1 MGRCRDKLIDTKPK
15 CHFLVFGFGLCG
27 FGGVFNMRRTVRSN
41 RSSAP
46 GSVSISSGSGF
57 FGGFTMAIM
66 PEFDMLL
73 RAVGSA
79 LTNWSFVETG
89 LFRVFHEAICC
100 PALGPSSA
108 AFVAVENY
116 RAKLSMTDAALRSS
130 KSFQPHTQ
138 TWEALQERCISES
151 KERNRLA
158 HSKTTFPR

>member
-1 MGRCRDKLIDTKPK
+1 
-15 CHFLVFGFGLCG
+15 
-27 FGGVFNMRRTVRSN
+27 
-41 RSSAP
+41 
-46 GSVSISSGSGF
+46 
-57 FGGFTMAIM
+57 MAIM

-158 HSKTTFPR
+158 HSKVFLLQRGAGKLKAVLGPYDHDMNFLTAKGQPDQRKLKNISNVVHINERFVKLGTDLGAFAQKIHQP